1 MQKIIASDF
10 MRQSKMLLLFAFATF
25 MGIYT
30 FEYSL
35 KAQYASDLVLEGILA
50 KSMLNEVLRMS
61 AFLLFGGLIAKRAV
75 KNLADVSFFSTL
87 WSIGKAMV
95 TFMFTMIVVLMIVG
109 ITAPELQPGQKLED
123 LVISEFQYFLLLAG
137 VALVVS
143 TALVAFVQHVYNS
156 GVRKNCKSA
165 GISAKSFPLYKNDYA
180 IPFRSILMLVEQP
193 MALALGVAYILL
205 SAFTVFLSREDIA
218 FLTVI
223 INAVKMTLLMFGA
236 GVMIRVLI
244 QRAVDGQEGE
254 VK

>member
-1 MQKIIASDF
+1 
-10 MRQSKMLLLFAFATF
+10 
-25 MGIYT
+25 
-30 FEYSL
+30 
-35 KAQYASDLVLEGILA
+35 
-50 KSMLNEVLRMS
+50 
-61 AFLLFGGLIAKRAV
+61 
-75 KNLADVSFFSTL
+75 
-87 WSIGKAMV
+87 
-95 TFMFTMIVVLMIVG
+95 
-109 ITAPELQPGQKLED
+109 
-123 LVISEFQYFLLLAG
+123 
-137 VALVVS
+137 
-143 TALVAFVQHVYNS
+143 
-156 GVRKNCKSA
+156 NCKAA
-165 GISAKSFPLYKNDYA
+165 GIAAKSFPLYRNDYA